1 MKIEDSC
8 QIPEKNKKRC
18 SWHRI
23 ILNWTFEGK
32 GPMSSVLSVSPFVSP
47 LVRSLVASF
56 FVSPFVS
63 SIFFSESVLRIFFIF
78 GINLGDNM
86 ELKMTYTE
94 CLKKNPIFLKS
105 GKGGQT

>member
-1 MKIEDSC
+1 
-8 QIPEKNKKRC
+8 
-18 SWHRI
+18 
-23 ILNWTFEGK
+23 
-32 GPMSSVLSVSPFVSP
+32 MSSVLSVSPFVSP

-56 FVSPFVS
+56 SVSPFVS

-94 CLKKNPIFLKS
+94 CLKKTPIFLKS